1 MPRYGRGL
9 GHQPRGASKRVRP
22 DALLRGSMLVKGDS
36 GVPVIAM
43 PTPPWLA
50 RDTSRARSVLYLSLL
65 CGKRVLSGGGARFF
79 LSGDHVGVAAATR

>member
-9 GHQPRGASKRVRP
+9 GHQPCGASKRVRP

-50 RDTSRARSVLYLSLL
+50 SDTSRTRSVLYLSLFEVVWET
-65 CGKRVLSGGGARFF
+65 GPVWRRGSFF
-79 LSGDHVGVAAATR
+79 FRQGTT